1 MRSRGTPLACC
12 LAVVAAVLLNPAPV
26 RAQRRTRPDARVRA
40 NITQQSAHAV
50 APADTGRVQL
60 QMEHVDFHVDQTAV
74 LHVRYLR
81 GELLPTSQ
89 GSPPYFDDK
98 RSFVLSIDS
107 ARIGIS
113 AAALSDVLN
122 RYTFAYPGSPL
133 RNLTVTVQEGRIRQT
148 GVMRGVS
155 FTILADLLTT
165 PQGDLRLHPTSI
177 KVAGLPV
184 RGLMKFLGLELQG
197 LMDVRRAHGI
207 RLEHND
213 FLLSPAE
220 LLPPPGVRGHL
231 AAVEVRDSEIV
242 QVFTP
247 IGRAV
252 SAPLVPPDITATNYM
267 YFRGGVLRF
276 SSLTMNGANLQLVGT
291 HPRGPFEFYLDR
303 YTRQLAAGY
312 IRTMSGGAV
321 VAYLPNYRDAP
332 APLASGPSGQPAA
345 DSRRERAN
353 DPGAHASL
361 LGRWALLPRETPV
374 TYPLH
379 RAP

>member
-1 MRSRGTPLACC
+1 MRSCGVPSARC
-12 LAVVAAVLLNPAPV
+12 LTVIAAVLFIPAPMGGQQPTGAD
-26 RAQRRTRPDARVRA
+26 AQVRA
-40 NITQQSAHAV
+40 NITQQSARTV

-74 LHVRYLR
+74 LHIRYLR

-113 AAALSDVLN
+113 AAALGDVLN

-133 RNLTVTVQEGRIRQT
+133 RRLSVTVEEGRIRQT

-184 RGLMKFLGLELQG
+184 GGLMKFLGLELQG

-231 AAVEVRDSEIV
+231 AAVEVHDSEIV

-247 IGRAV
+247 AGRGA
-252 SAPLVPPDITATNYM
+252 SARLVPPDTTATNYM

-303 YTRQLAAGY
+303 YTSQLAAGY

-321 VAYLPNYRDAP
+321 VAYLPNYRDTP
-332 APLASGPSGQPAA
+332 APLASGPSRQPAA
-345 DSRRERAN
+345 DPRRERAN
-353 DPGAHASL
+353 DPGAHASI
-361 LGRWALLPRETPV
+361 LGRWALWAREAPV
-374 TYPLH
+374 TYPLR
-379 RAP
+379 RAT

>member
-1 MRSRGTPLACC
+1 MPSARC
-12 LAVVAAVLLNPAPV
+12 LTVIAAVLFIPAPV
-26 RAQRRTRPDARVRA
+26 RAPQRTGPDAQVRA
-40 NITQQSAHAV
+40 NITQDSARAV
-50 APADTGRVQL
+50 APAGVPGSAVEVSELRPEVPTARSIALTAVAKASARSAPDTGRVQL
-60 QMEHVDFHVDQTAV
+60 QMEHVDFHVDRTAV

-89 GSPPYFDDK
+89 GFPPYFDDK

-133 RNLTVTVQEGRIRQT
+133 RSLSVTVEEGRIRQT

-184 RGLMKFLGLELQG
+184 GGLMKFLGLELQG

-247 IGRAV
+247 AGGGA
-252 SAPLVPPDITATNYM
+252 SAPLVPPDTTATNYM

-303 YTRQLAAGY
+303 YTSQLAAGY
-312 IRTMSGGAV
+312 IRTMSEGAV
-321 VAYLPNYRDAP
+321 VAYLPNYRDTP
-332 APLASGPSGQPAA
+332 APLTSGPPRQA
-345 DSRRERAN
+345 
-353 DPGAHASL
+353 GAE
-361 LGRWALLPRETPV
+361 PRS
-374 TYPLH
+374 
-379 RAP
+379 